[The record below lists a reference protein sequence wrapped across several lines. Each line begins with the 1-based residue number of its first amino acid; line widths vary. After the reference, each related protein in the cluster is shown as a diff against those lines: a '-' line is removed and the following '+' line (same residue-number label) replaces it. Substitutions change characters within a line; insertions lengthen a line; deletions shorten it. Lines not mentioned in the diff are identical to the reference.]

1 MPVPLVGLDAW
12 VRKRML
18 GNLKQEVSKIRAD
31 RPMKNKVVGEVGCC
45 GWLPKLDYGKFTA
58 LASTLVEL
66 GLFR

>member
-1 MPVPLVGLDAW
+1 
-12 VRKRML
+12 ML